1 MKTGDLITALSAD
14 SERPMVPLRALLLAI
29 LGGVLI
35 AAVVFMAVMGGPRAN
50 FMPSLHS
57 WRFDFK
63 FVFTLCIAAAAA
75 FLATRMMRPE
85 AKPGALRLVLLV
97 APVLLVG
104 AVIAELLL
112 MPSNDWLTRLVGQN
126 WLYCMTCIPLFS
138 LAPLAGILLAMR
150 TGAVT
155 RPARAGALAG
165 LLAAGLGGALYA
177 THCPDDSPLFV
188 ATWYVIAIGAIT
200 ALGAWLGPKVL
211 RW

>member
-1 MKTGDLITALSAD
+1 
-14 SERPMVPLRALLLAI
+14 V
-29 LGGVLI
+29 I
-35 AAVVFMAVMGGPRAN
+35 AAGVFMAVMGGPRAN
-50 FMPSLHS
+50 AMTSLHS

-63 FVFTLCIAAAAA
+63 FVFTLCIAATAA

-97 APVLLVG
+97 APLLLIG
-104 AVIAELLL
+104 AVIVELAV
-112 MPSNDWLTRLVGQN
+112 MPSSDWLTRLVGSN

-138 LAPLAGILLAMR
+138 LAPLAAILLAMR

-155 RPARAGALAG
+155 RPVRAGALAG
-165 LLAAGLGGALYA
+165 LIAAGLGGALYA
-177 THCPDDSPLFV
+177 SHCPDDSPLFV
-188 ATWYVIAIGAIT
+188 ATWYVISISAIT